1 MGDELKRTWMRG
13 IAAAGLWLSLFA
25 PAAAQQGV
33 TADTIVIGSNGDLS
47 GIFAPFNVQAIEAA
61 RMAFDEINAAGGV
74 HGRQIR
80 FIVEDHAYQMPRAI
94 ANFNK
99 LIRQDG
105 VFAMLLNL
113 GTPMN
118 LAGFPLMQA
127 RKVANVAPLSGARQM
142 IEGDIS
148 LKYSTFSSYYD
159 QILAG
164 IEYLVTMRQA
174 DTVCAMYLP
183 TDFGTEV
190 QEAAA
195 AAAARL
201 AITYGGETT
210 HKGDEGDFAGA
221 IARLRQAGCDI
232 VATGLGVRQTILLL
246 ATARKLGWDDV
257 AFIGSAAAF
266 HEAIAAQPGGI
277 TEGYY
282 AAAGWSDYHD
292 RLDMPEVRAWH
303 DAFLARYGAEPGMAA
318 ILGKSA
324 ADILL
329 RALEAAGPDL
339 TPESFRAGME
349 TLRFHNAVAG
359 IDISY
364 GPGDHR
370 GGDRV
375 VISVV
380 ENGAFREVARR

>member
-1 MGDELKRTWMRG
+1 
-13 IAAAGLWLSLFA
+13 
-25 PAAAQQGV
+25 
-33 TADTIVIGSNGDLS
+33 
-47 GIFAPFNVQAIEAA
+47 EAA

-195 AAAARL
+195 AAAA
-201 AITYGGETT
+201 
-210 HKGDEGDFAGA
+210 
-221 IARLRQAGCDI
+221 
-232 VATGLGVRQTILLL
+232 
-246 ATARKLGWDDV
+246 
-257 AFIGSAAAF
+257 
-266 HEAIAAQPGGI
+266 
-277 TEGYY
+277 
-282 AAAGWSDYHD
+282 
-292 RLDMPEVRAWH
+292 
-303 DAFLARYGAEPGMAA
+303 